1 MPSLFKTPV
10 SALSGVGA
18 KRAEQFEKLGI
29 SSVGELI
36 QFYPRAYEDWSEITK
51 IADITEEGTYC
62 VKAVVGSAVSNTM
75 LAGGRFIC
83 KTTVYDDT
91 GTVKLVFFNN
101 KYISRMLAYGAEYF
115 FYGKITFDSYGSQM
129 VAPAFSPA
137 RQGPHIHPVYRSTA
151 GLNSKTIEGAVQK
164 SLKMLPETVGDPLPE
179 GIRKKFDLCG
189 LRKAIEDI
197 HFPKTTADLEHARRR
212 LVTEELVVLN
222 LGMRSLRDHSRTL
235 SGVKIHE
242 DFSAQ
247 FEELLPF
254 ELTGAQKRAVAD
266 CVNDM
271 LSKPSQMNRLVQGDV
286 GSGKTAVAA
295 SVCFTVIK
303 NGFQAAFMAPTE
315 ILAAQHFETFQK
327 LLEGTGVTVGLLTG
341 SLRESEKKRVRSG
354 LADGTIQLVIGTHA
368 LITDKT
374 DFNNLGLAVTDEQHR
389 FGVAQR
395 AKLLSKGDNPHLLV
409 MSATP
414 IPRTLGLIIFGDLDI
429 SVIDELP
436 PNRKPVRTVLLPA
449 SGRGRIYKFI
459 REEVSRG
466 RQAYIV
472 CPLVEEGELEGVAS
486 AEEYAA
492 ELMLKHF
499 PDIPVGVVHGKLKP
513 AEKDAVMDGF
523 AKNEYKIL
531 VATTVIEVGVD
542 VPNASVMLIE
552 NAERFG
558 LSQLHQLR
566 GRVGRGEAQSFCVM
580 ISDRMN
586 QVTRQRLEVMCSTND
601 GFKIADEDLKMRGPG
616 DFFGERQHGLPQ
628 LAIADFADTKSLEL
642 SQKIADEIMFRYKD
656 LRSDELR
663 LLNAEIDRLFSR
675 GGHNTM
681 N

>member
-10 SALSGVGA
+10 SALSGVGP

-36 QFYPRAYEDWSEITK
+36 QFYPRAYEDWSEVTP

-101 KYISRMLAYGAEYF
+101 KYISQMLAYGA
-115 FYGKITFDSYGSQM
+115 
-129 VAPAFSPA
+129 SPA

-197 HFPKTTADLEHARRR
+197 HFPKTTADLEYARRR

-271 LSKPSQMNRLVQGDV
+271 LSKPSQMNRSTTRPSKSSWRV
-286 GSGKTAVAA
+286 
-295 SVCFTVIK
+295 
-303 NGFQAAFMAPTE
+303 
-315 ILAAQHFETFQK
+315 
-327 LLEGTGVTVGLLTG
+327 
-341 SLRESEKKRVRSG
+341 RES
-354 LADGTIQLVIGTHA
+354 
-368 LITDKT
+368 
-374 DFNNLGLAVTDEQHR
+374 
-389 FGVAQR
+389 
-395 AKLLSKGDNPHLLV
+395 P
-409 MSATP
+409 
-414 IPRTLGLIIFGDLDI
+414 
-429 SVIDELP
+429 
-436 PNRKPVRTVLLPA
+436 
-449 SGRGRIYKFI
+449 
-459 REEVSRG
+459 
-466 RQAYIV
+466 
-472 CPLVEEGELEGVAS
+472 
-486 AEEYAA
+486 
-492 ELMLKHF
+492 
-499 PDIPVGVVHGKLKP
+499 
-513 AEKDAVMDGF
+513 
-523 AKNEYKIL
+523 
-531 VATTVIEVGVD
+531 
-542 VPNASVMLIE
+542 
-552 NAERFG
+552 
-558 LSQLHQLR
+558 
-566 GRVGRGEAQSFCVM
+566 
-580 ISDRMN
+580 SD
-586 QVTRQRLEVMCSTND
+586 C
-601 GFKIADEDLKMRGPG
+601 
-616 DFFGERQHGLPQ
+616 
-628 LAIADFADTKSLEL
+628 
-642 SQKIADEIMFRYKD
+642 
-656 LRSDELR
+656 
-663 LLNAEIDRLFSR
+663 
-675 GGHNTM
+675 
-681 N
+681 

>member
-10 SALSGVGA
+10 SALSGVGP

-36 QFYPRAYEDWSEITK
+36 QFYPRAYEDWSEVTP

-101 KYISRMLAYGAEYF
+101 KYISQMLAYGAEYF

-197 HFPKTTADLEHARRR
+197 HFPKTTADLEYARRR

-254 ELTGAQKRAVAD
+254 ELTGAQKRAIAD

-315 ILAAQHFETFQK
+315 ILAAQHYETFQK

-374 DFNNLGLAVTDEQHR
+374 EFNNLGLA
-389 FGVAQR
+389 
-395 AKLLSKGDNPHLLV
+395 K
-409 MSATP
+409 
-414 IPRTLGLIIFGDLDI
+414 
-429 SVIDELP
+429 
-436 PNRKPVRTVLLPA
+436 
-449 SGRGRIYKFI
+449 
-459 REEVSRG
+459 G
-466 RQAYIV
+466 RQSA
-472 CPLVEEGELEGVAS
+472 PARHERDADSAHTRADNLRRPRHLGNRRAS
-486 AEEYAA
+486 AEPKARPHGAA
-492 ELMLKHF
+492 AR
-499 PDIPVGVVHGKLKP
+499 IG
-513 AEKDAVMDGF
+513 
-523 AKNEYKIL
+523 
-531 VATTVIEVGVD
+531 
-542 VPNASVMLIE
+542 
-552 NAERFG
+552 
-558 LSQLHQLR
+558 
-566 GRVGRGEAQSFCVM
+566 
-580 ISDRMN
+580 
-586 QVTRQRLEVMCSTND
+586 TRQD
-601 GFKIADEDLKMRGPG
+601 I
-616 DFFGERQHGLPQ
+616 
-628 LAIADFADTKSLEL
+628 
-642 SQKIADEIMFRYKD
+642 
-656 LRSDELR
+656 
-663 LLNAEIDRLFSR
+663 
-675 GGHNTM
+675 
-681 N
+681 